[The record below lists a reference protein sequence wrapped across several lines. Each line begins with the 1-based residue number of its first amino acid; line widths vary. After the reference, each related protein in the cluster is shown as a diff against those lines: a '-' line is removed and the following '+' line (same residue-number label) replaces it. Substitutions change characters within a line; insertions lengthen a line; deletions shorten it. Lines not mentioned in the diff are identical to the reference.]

1 MNVTLLFFLSPFTL
15 QHTLTCIYPTGRAC
29 NTTAADAAS
38 HVLYIADDAVRLRQ
52 ALGAEKSDPQGE
64 EAVLSRIEVKYPTNA
79 GEQVNPISSISIQ
92 PPLRYVRARVCG
104 LCSVAYSVISNIRAH
119 ARPPLHPAFFLPSFF
134 LFFMLTCHNVICH
147 VVVDAVL

>member
-1 MNVTLLFFLSPFTL
+1 MNVTLLFFRSPFAL

-29 NTTAADAAS
+29 ITTAADAAS

-92 PPLRYVRARVCG
+92 PPLRYVRVCVCVVCV
-104 LCSVAYSVISNIRAH
+104 LWH
-119 ARPPLHPAFFLPSFF
+119 A
-134 LFFMLTCHNVICH
+134 V
-147 VVVDAVL
+147 

>member
-38 HVLYIADDAVRLRQ
+38 RVLYIADDAVRLRQ

-92 PPLRYVRARVCG
+92 LPLRYVRARVCAVCV
-104 LCSVAYSVISNIRAH
+104 LWRA
-119 ARPPLHPAFFLPSFF
+119 
-134 LFFMLTCHNVICH
+134 V
-147 VVVDAVL
+147 